1 MAMKSK
7 STKILARVTPYMSL
21 AKIKVFSVTIGSGG
35 PVGEVSVAELLRL
48 EPAELVLPDP
58 LPGLSCC
65 CTPPLTCKV

>member
-1 MAMKSK
+1 
-7 STKILARVTPYMSL
+7 MSL